1 MLKKFTTLCQNIRG
15 HLLLLWLVLLLG
27 FATIYAV
34 FSLEK
39 YYQAHLNEQ
48 LSQCQVILYLD
59 SNSEPVLLKNQ
70 LELYSFVDNSRIEY
84 NSQTLQKLEHNLRL
98 HNIRKWLETES
109 FPHILTFNLKGK
121 KFSMPEFKQLI
132 KKLSSDMQINK
143 IDFNIDRIKQLQD
156 RKDLLLKYANYPFYV
171 IGIITILFILLLVRL
186 MRYKRKQ
193 LWAQWRQTKNGTA
206 YKTWHVFL
214 EFLLSAVVLFALFFY
229 PNYRWGKIFLHEFHI
244 TLFNYSPVWYWLG
257 GIFLA
262 YIIISCLNLI
272 ESKHK
277 SV

>member
-1 MLKKFTTLCQNIRG
+1 M
-15 HLLLLWLVLLLG
+15 VLLIG
-27 FATIYAV
+27 FASIYAV

-39 YYQAHLNEQ
+39 YYQAHLNKK

-70 LELYSFVDNSRIEY
+70 LELYNFVDNSRIEY

-98 HNIRKWLETES
+98 HNIRKWLETEN

-121 KFSMPEFKQLI
+121 KFSMTEFKQLI

-156 RKDLLLKYANYPFYV
+156 RKNLLLRYGNYPFYV
-171 IGIITILFILLLVRL
+171 IGIVTILFIFLLVRL
-186 MRYKRKQ
+186 IRHKREQ
-193 LWAQWRQTKNGTA
+193 LWAQWRVIEKGTV
-206 YKTWHVFL
+206 YKIWHAFL

-262 YIIISCLNLI
+262 YIIISSLNLI

-277 SV
+277 SL